1 MNDYGDP
8 GAGGLA
14 HIPPGWTNWQGLK
27 GNSVYYNY
35 SLSNNGVVEHH
46 GTDYATDYLPN
57 VIRNKTL
64 DFLRANLGG
73 AAPVYAVLSTPS
85 CHGPQDAA
93 PQYQGAFPGA
103 RAPRLP
109 NYNATVAG
117 APVHWLQA
125 SHGAYTF
132 HEDAEAFADLVFRRR
147 LQTLLT
153 VDDILADVVA
163 AVDAAGELDNTYFV
177 YTADNGYHT
186 GQFGL
191 VYDKRNPF
199 EADTHLPMLIRGPG
213 VAPGL
218 AVGAPFSMV
227 DLSATLLDMAGV
239 SPPPQFD
246 GATMLPFA
254 RPAPPQPRLAT
265 LIEYVG
271 EGGDGGPARLCP
283 ATTGKKNIM
292 CNPAGNYSIP
302 PFFFGEDFCLCQDAF
317 NNTYSCLRFVGGAH
331 ADAEKAQMLSPGAV
345 PHAPPANVDF
355 RYCEFKDEV
364 ATVEF
369 FDLATDPYELNN
381 TAASL
386 EPAVKAKL
394 SARLAAARAC
404 KGAAACDAVL
414 SAPL

>member
-1 MNDYGDP
+1 
-8 GAGGLA
+8 
-14 HIPPGWTNWQGLK
+14 
-27 GNSVYYNY
+27 
-35 SLSNNGVVEHH
+35 
-46 GTDYATDYLPN
+46 
-57 VIRNKTL
+57 
-64 DFLRANLGG
+64 
-73 AAPVYAVLSTPS
+73 VYAVLSTPS

-132 HEDAEAFADLVFRRR
+132 HDDAEAFADLVFRRR

-163 AVDAAGELDNTYFV
+163 AVDAAGELDNTFFV

-271 EGGDGGPARLCP
+271 EGGDGGPAHLCP
-283 ATTGKKNIM
+283 ATTREKNVI

-302 PFFFGEDFCLCQDAF
+302 PFIVGEDFCLCQDAF
-317 NNTYSCLRFVGGAH
+317 NTTYSCLRFVGGAH
-331 ADAEKAQMLSPGAV
+331 ADAEKAQMLSPGAL

-355 RYCEFKDEV
+355 RYCEFKDKV

>member
-1 MNDYGDP
+1 
-8 GAGGLA
+8 LA
-14 HIPPGWTNWQGLK
+14 HVPPGWTNWQGLK

-35 SLSNNGVVEHH
+35 SLSNNGVPEHH

-64 DFLRANLGG
+64 DFLAANLGG
-73 AAPVYAVLSTPS
+73 PAPVFAVLSTPS

-103 RAPRLP
+103 AAPRLP

-117 APVHWLQA
+117 APPVHWLQA
-125 SHGAYTF
+125 SHGAYVF
-132 HEDAEAFADLVFRRR
+132 HDDAAAFADLVFRRR

-163 AVDAAGELDNTYFV
+163 AVGAAGELDNTFFV

-191 VYDKRNPF
+191 VYDKRNAF

-213 VAPGL
+213 VAPGA

-239 SPPPQFD
+239 APPPHFD
-246 GATMLPFA
+246 GASLLPFA
-254 RPAPPQPRLAT
+254 GGGAAPPPRLAT
-265 LIEYVG
+265 LVEYVG
-271 EGGDGGPARLCP
+271 EGDDDVRNGAVCA
-283 ATTGKKNIM
+283 ATNGQRNLM
-292 CNPAGNYSIP
+292 CNPAGNYTLP
-302 PFFFGEDFCLCQDAF
+302 PFFHGRDFCLCQDAR
-317 NNTYSCLRFVGGAH
+317 NNTYACLRFVGGAH
-331 ADAEKAQMLSPGAV
+331 ADAEKAQMVSPGAT
-345 PHAPPANVDF
+345 PHAPPAAVDF
-355 RYCEFKDEV
+355 RYCEYRDAV
-364 ATVEF
+364 STVEY
-369 FDLATDPYELNN
+369 FDLTGDPYELENK
-381 TAASL
+381 AGGMD
-386 EPAVKAKL
+386 PALKGRL
-394 SARLAAARAC
+394 SERLAQARAC
-404 KGAAACDAVL
+404 KGAPQCDAVL